1 MGETRTSNPARHLLA
16 RTRALISGRL
26 LERLRHVTWAGL
38 ISLVMYAV
46 LLLEPLEQFWW
57 LFQSRIADRNPSG
70 DVVFVG
76 SDQPL
81 NDPDLSQQRYKV
93 AAALDELDR
102 RGVGKVFL
110 DVTFTP
116 SQDELADQTLVNA
129 ISDLGP
135 RITLVDQVVE
145 GAKADRVLRST
156 TLQIPNSVA
165 RVASDHTDR
174 HWFGNAW
181 ELHYSY
187 NIDGKQFR
195 SLGAAIAGVE
205 NDSNVPFSVDYGF
218 NYQKIPT
225 IPFDELIGETQS
237 ATKTSP
243 DVTGRR
249 SYLVTPIK

>member
-26 LERLRHVTWAGL
+26 LERLRHATWASL
-38 ISLVMYAV
+38 ISLAMSAV
-46 LLLEPLEQFWW
+46 FLLEPLDQFWW
-57 LFQSRIADRNPSG
+57 LFQSRIADRDPSG

-116 SQDELADQTLVNA
+116 SQDELADQTLANA

-145 GAKADRVLRST
+145 GAKAERVLRST
-156 TLQIPNSVA
+156 TLQIPNSVT

-195 SLGAAIAGVE
+195 
-205 NDSNVPFSVDYGF
+205 
-218 NYQKIPT
+218 
-225 IPFDELIGETQS
+225 
-237 ATKTSP
+237 
-243 DVTGRR
+243 
-249 SYLVTPIK
+249 